1 MTRYAVERAEQQGTS
16 LGEEYFSTA
25 PFSYVSGW
33 NDEIALTKRR
43 YSISDLIIY
52 ISGFGVNG

>member
-1 MTRYAVERAEQQGTS
+1 M
-16 LGEEYFSTA
+16 GEEYFSTA